1 MQNYKGVFLKL
12 NVVSDKSVISKLE
25 QIKNKQGYIK
35 ELISKDSLIYKNYR
49 KEGTDE
55 QCYHDNT

>member
-1 MQNYKGVFLKL
+1 MQNYKGIFLKL
-12 NVVSDKSVISKLE
+12 NTVSDKPVISRLE

-55 QCYHDNT
+55 

>member
-1 MQNYKGVFLKL
+1 MQNYKGIYLKL
-12 NVVSDKSVISKLE
+12 NKVSDRPIISKLE

-35 ELISKDSLIYKNYR
+35 DLISKDSLIYKDYR